1 VSTRRHSRRA
11 PTRTR
16 YYAAFACLHCRRS
29 FKRPAGPAWRVCPR
43 CGQYAVNL
51 GRHFKPP
58 AHDDLEQWRKVR
70 FLVEQGFAFQHVY
83 DHARGGRLVPYP
95 KTLRQARAFV
105 KKYQDYAVR
114 ISTPP
119 DIELQRTRPAQGMEP
134 RR

>member
-1 VSTRRHSRRA
+1 MYAHDVASTRSTWVAISSLRHMTISSSGARYASSLSRGS
-11 PTRTR
+11 PSSTFTIT
-16 YYAAFACLHCRRS
+16 
-29 FKRPAGPAWRVCPR
+29 
-43 CGQYAVNL
+43 L
-51 GRHFKPP
+51 G
-58 AHDDLEQWRKVR
+58 
-70 FLVEQGFAFQHVY
+70 
-83 DHARGGRLVPYP
+83 GGRLVPYP